1 MNSENNLDEFL
12 KKQSKRIH
20 LSDRALAK
28 LVRDSYP
35 IGVPA
40 LIMKSSTD
48 RMVTAS
54 NYSFILGTPDELLR
68 SLASWLITEAEN
80 THRVLLKLIKRLWKR
95 HGREDI
101 ALAAI
106 LLANIDHKGMGTNP
120 WEILKDSIHP
130 VESIDSLLLNI
141 EELFRAKRR
150 PPSEELILEWIN
162 GRKIDQHLSL
172 LVTYSGKIHGH
183 DFSEELIEDI
193 ISIEIPSRDSI
204 LTRSKSNLIENKA
217 HN

>member
-1 MNSENNLDEFL
+1 MSSENNLDEFL

-28 LVRDSYP
+28 LVRDAYP

-106 LLANIDHKGMGTNP
+106 LLANIDHKGMETNP
-120 WEILKDSIHP
+120 WEILEECIRP

-141 EELFRAKRR
+141 EELFRANRQ
-150 PPSEELILEWIN
+150 PPSKELILKWKN

-172 LVTYSGKIHGH
+172 IVIYSGRIHGH
-183 DFSEELIEDI
+183 DFSEGLIEE
-193 ISIEIPSRDSI
+193 ISSIGIPSGDSI
-204 LTRSKSNLIENKA
+204 LTRIKSNLIEN
-217 HN
+217 

>member
-1 MNSENNLDEFL
+1 MSSENNLDEFL

-28 LVRDSYP
+28 LVRDAYP

-80 THRVLLKLIKRLWKR
+80 THRVLWILFKRLWKR

-120 WEILKDSIHP
+120 WEILEESIRP

-141 EELFRAKRR
+141 EELFRANRQ
-150 PPSEELILEWIN
+150 PPSKELILKWKN

-172 LVTYSGKIHGH
+172 IVIYSGRIHGH
-183 DFSEELIEDI
+183 DFSEGLVEE
-193 ISIEIPSRDSI
+193 ISSIGIPSGDSI
-204 LTRSKSNLIENKA
+204 LTRIKSNLIEN
-217 HN
+217 

>member
-1 MNSENNLDEFL
+1 M
-12 KKQSKRIH
+12 
-20 LSDRALAK
+20 SDRALAR
-28 LVRDSYP
+28 LVRDAYP

-120 WEILKDSIHP
+120 WGILEESIHP

-141 EELFRAKRR
+141 EELFRAKRQ
-150 PPSEELILEWIN
+150 PPSKELILKWKN
-162 GRKIDQHLSL
+162 RRKIDQHLSL
-172 LVTYSGKIHGH
+172 MVIYSGRIHGH
-183 DFSEELIEDI
+183 DFSEELIREVSSIDI
-193 ISIEIPSRDSI
+193 PPGDSI
-204 LTRSKSNLIENKA
+204 LTRIKSNLVEN
-217 HN
+217 

>member
-1 MNSENNLDEFL
+1 MSSENNLDEFL

-28 LVRDSYP
+28 LVRDAYP

-106 LLANIDHKGMGTNP
+106 LLANIDHKGMWTNP
-120 WEILKDSIHP
+120 WEILEESIRP

-141 EELFRAKRR
+141 EELFRANRQ
-150 PPSEELILEWIN
+150 PPSKELILKWKN

-172 LVTYSGKIHGH
+172 IVIYSGRIHGH
-183 DFSEELIEDI
+183 DFSEGLIEE
-193 ISIEIPSRDSI
+193 ISSIGIPSGDSI
-204 LTRSKSNLIENKA
+204 LTRIKSNLIEN
-217 HN
+217 